1 MSETTPDRAANVSK
15 ETVMPEFLS
24 AALSV
29 AFVLVLCVYAYA
41 TDRERPRAV
50 VMQPAHGEPNPKSTR
65 AR

>member
-1 MSETTPDRAANVSK
+1 
-15 ETVMPEFLS
+15 MPEFLS

-50 VMQPAHGEPNPKSTR
+50 VMQPAHGEPNPKSTH